1 MPGWYFAPPGSLVLP
16 SPAAVPGPLVS
27 PLSLLSA
34 TSGWPSPAAVRP
46 PLLSAPLKWY
56 GQAGR
61 SLDGPPRIRYDGES
75 KKDFRPAVRN
85 GGARRQAPVPALR
98 NGEKMFEAKTD
109 KKTAIFFADG
119 CEEIE
124 GLTVVDLLYRAGI
137 PCTKVSINDRPEV
150 TSSHEVTFRT
160 DTTVGALDFD
170 DYDMLILPG
179 GVPGTPNLRACDKL
193 MDQVTAFCKNGKQIA
208 AICAAPGIFAELG
221 LLRGIPA
228 TCNPTRD
235 DLLTE
240 SGALLSHEP
249 VVVSG
254 NIITSRAMGTAVP
267 FGLAIVAHYL
277 GQDAAEALRKN
288 ILYCVE
294 E

>member
-1 MPGWYFAPPGSLVLP
+1 MMEKV
-16 SPAAVPGPLVS
+16 
-27 PLSLLSA
+27 
-34 TSGWPSPAAVRP
+34 
-46 PLLSAPLKWY
+46 
-56 GQAGR
+56 
-61 SLDGPPRIRYDGES
+61 

-235 DLLTE
+235 NLLTE

-277 GQDAAEALRKN
+277 GQDAAEDLRKN